1 MGRAL
6 LVYLLLALIVAVG
19 ALACQEGK
27 LVLPSLDRPKPT
39 APPVVGPFAPVSEIF
54 GISCAVARC
63 HTEES
68 QAGQLVLSSGQSR
81 GNLVNVKSAQKPGEK
96 LVSPGEPQHS
106 YLLAK
111 IRGEK
116 GIKGSR
122 MPIGRP
128 PLSLEQ
134 EKIIEEWIAAGAK
147 E

>member
-6 LVYLLLALIVAVG
+6 FAYLLLAVVVAVG
-19 ALACQEGK
+19 VLACQEGK

-39 APPVVGPFAPVSEIF
+39 APPVVGPFAPVSEIL
-54 GISCAVARC
+54 GVSCAVARC
-63 HTEES
+63 HAEES
-68 QAGQLVLSSGQSR
+68 QAGHLVLSSGQSR
-81 GNLVNVKSAQKPGEK
+81 GNLVNIKSSQKPGEK

-106 YLLAK
+106 YLLDK
-111 IRGEK
+111 IRGAK

-128 PLSLEQ
+128 PLSPEQ